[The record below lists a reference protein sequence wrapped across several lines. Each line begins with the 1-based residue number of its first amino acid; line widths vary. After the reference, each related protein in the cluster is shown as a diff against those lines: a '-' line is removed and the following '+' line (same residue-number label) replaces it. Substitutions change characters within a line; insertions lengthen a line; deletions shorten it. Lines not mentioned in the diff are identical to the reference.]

1 MTTLTTRPLRHD
13 VEREYAY
20 ESVAGT
26 FATDEL
32 ITDKAVRLGWMVVSM
47 RDDWSTVFSGS

>member
-13 VEREYAY
+13 VGREYAY